1 MAQRGFFLTTMASS
15 LFSIAL
21 LVVLTCG
28 ANAQM
33 GGSPVGQADYAFIN
47 GKIYTVNEEQPWAE
61 AVAIDGNKIVY
72 VGDAAGLRNVIG
84 YGTEIIDLDGKMMLP
99 GFVDGHVHPMAGSL
113 LARGVNLQ
121 TDDRDVLFD
130 RLRTYV
136 ADNPDEDVILGYGW
150 RFNVWKDG
158 NPTKE
163 MLDEIEAD
171 RPVFLWAVDGHV
183 GWANSKALELA
194 GVDRDTPDTVPGF
207 SFFEKDSAGEP
218 TGYFIEVPAMMEVFT
233 ALKDVNL
240 EYITAGLEE
249 WLPRFSAAG
258 VTAVHDYGIMGIGME
273 EGFQLYND
281 LEKAGEL
288 PIRVVGTYYW
298 NNPDIDPIPI
308 IEGFKEKFTTRL
320 VRPERIKI
328 NLDGGDQERN
338 ALFVEPYSDAP
349 DVKVEPLIP
358 YDVLN
363 DVVKRADVKGI
374 DVTCHCFGDLAVRKL
389 LDAVEGAI
397 AANPQRDRRN
407 SAGHMILVHPDD
419 VPRFAQTGMVAQ
431 VEAGWGAAD
440 PFMMS
445 VTRERLGEER
455 FNRYLG
461 INELWDADAT
471 VAFSSDWP
479 AAGYL
484 SNMEPLVTIQVA
496 ATRQI
501 VENPTTP
508 PLGGEAAKVPLERA
522 LKAHTLNSAYG
533 MGMDDEIG
541 SIEVGKLADFVILE
555 KNLFDVPANEISKVK
570 VLYTIMDGKLVYEAD
585 GVS

>member
-1 MAQRGFFLTTMASS
+1 MSFRARSFCKAVLTFA
-15 LFSIAL
+15 AL
-21 LVVLTCG
+21 LL
-28 ANAQM
+28 ASLSAAIAQM

-47 GKIYTVNEEQPWAE
+47 GKIYTVNEAQPWAE

-72 VGDAAGLRNVIG
+72 VGNAAGLRNVIG
-84 YGTEIIDLDGKMMLP
+84 YGTQIIDLDGKMMLP

-121 TDDRDVLFD
+121 TDDRNVLFD
-130 RLRTYV
+130 RLKSYV
-136 ADNPDEDVILGYGW
+136 AEHPDEDVILGYGW
-150 RFNVWKDG
+150 RFNVWTDG

-163 MLDEIEAD
+163 MLDKIEAD

-194 GVDRDTPDTVPGF
+194 GVDKDTPDTVPGF
-207 SFFEKDSAGEP
+207 SFFEKDAKGNP
-218 TGYFIEVPAMMEVFT
+218 TGYIIEVPAMMEVFT
-233 ALKDVNL
+233 KLKDVDL
-240 EYITAGLEE
+240 DYISAGLAE
-249 WLPRFSAAG
+249 WLPKFSQSGLTAA
-258 VTAVHDYGIMGIGME
+258 HDYGIMGIGME

-281 LEKAGEL
+281 LEKSGKL
-288 PIRVVGTYYW
+288 PIRIVGTYYW
-298 NNPDIDPIPI
+298 NDPDVDPIPI
-308 IEGFKEKFTTRL
+308 IEGFKKKFTTRL

-338 ALFVEPYSDAP
+338 ALFVDPYSDKP

-363 DVVKRADVKGI
+363 DVVKRADAKGI

-397 AANPQRDRRN
+397 EANPKRDRRN

-419 VPRFAQTGMVAQ
+419 VKRFAETGVIAQ
-431 VEAGWGAAD
+431 VEAAWGALD
-440 PFMMS
+440 PFLNT
-445 VTRERLGEER
+445 VTRARLGEKR
-455 FNRYLG
+455 LNRYLG
-461 INELWDADAT
+461 INELWDAGAT

-479 AAGYL
+479 ASGYL
-484 SNMEPLVTIQVA
+484 SNIEPLVTIQVA
-496 ATRQI
+496 VTRQI

-508 PLGGEAAKVPLERA
+508 PLGGEAGKVHLERA
-522 LKAHTLNSAYG
+522 LRAHTLNAAYG

-541 SIEVGKLADFVILE
+541 SIEKGKLADLVILE

-570 VLYTIMDGKLVYEAD
+570 VLYTIMDGKLVYEA
-585 GVS
+585 GREG